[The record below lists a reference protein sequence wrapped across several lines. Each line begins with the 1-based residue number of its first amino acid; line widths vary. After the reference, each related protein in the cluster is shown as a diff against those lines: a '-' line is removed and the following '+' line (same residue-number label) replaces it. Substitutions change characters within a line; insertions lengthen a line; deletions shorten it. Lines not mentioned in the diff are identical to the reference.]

1 MHAEYL
7 AICWAL
13 QMFVQCLTVF
23 CTDVYKIADY
33 IHFNSCHSPT
43 DSKITWHVKVEKLR
57 MQREFEERQE
67 QQAFHYEDR
76 ITELQSVIA
85 ELRKKIDLRHINMI
99 LYV

>member
-1 MHAEYL
+1 
-7 AICWAL
+7 
-13 QMFVQCLTVF
+13 
-23 CTDVYKIADY
+23 
-33 IHFNSCHSPT
+33 
-43 DSKITWHVKVEKLR
+43 

-67 QQAFHYEDR
+67 QQALHYEDR

>member
-1 MHAEYL
+1 MTL
-7 AICWAL
+7 C
-13 QMFVQCLTVF
+13 
-23 CTDVYKIADY
+23 
-33 IHFNSCHSPT
+33 
-43 DSKITWHVKVEKLR
+43 VKVEKLR

-67 QQAFHYEDR
+67 HRALHYEDR

>member
-1 MHAEYL
+1 
-7 AICWAL
+7 
-13 QMFVQCLTVF
+13 MFVQCLTVF
-23 CTDVYKIADY
+23 YTDVYKIADY